1 MKEIN
6 SEAQDKEIIKEE
18 EEKKNDQPFL
28 ISKEEKAEIE
38 PEINPIIEIK
48 NKEKTKEIHNSYFYN
63 IKDYLLFFS
72 LMISSS
78 MNFSYLYYPFTILGI
93 ILNFLIGQ
101 NNIINKSY
109 KSKIELVSIV
119 YSSVLFIFKI
129 ICLSFAI
136 NDNAFLSKN
145 KDIFLDLGICYL
157 RNNHTSF
164 FFYYDFFR

>member
-18 EEKKNDQPFL
+18 EEDKKNDQPFL
-28 ISKEEKAEIE
+28 ILKEEKAEIE

-78 MNFSYLYYPFTILGI
+78 MNFSYLYHPFTILGI
-93 ILNFLIGQ
+93 
-101 NNIINKSY
+101 Y
-109 KSKIELVSIV
+109 
-119 YSSVLFIFKI
+119 
-129 ICLSFAI
+129 
-136 NDNAFLSKN
+136 
-145 KDIFLDLGICYL
+145 
-157 RNNHTSF
+157 
-164 FFYYDFFR
+164 